1 MKPKKFYN
9 FARDSDGKREL
20 YIDGEIAE
28 NMWFGDE
35 CTPGK
40 FREELFADKGDIT
53 LWISSPG
60 GDVFAASQIYTML
73 MDYQGDV
80 TVKIYGMC
88 ASAASVIAMAGTK
101 VMMSPT
107 AMLLIHNPWTIAVG
121 DKSDMLKAGELL
133 DEVKECILNAY
144 EIKTGLSRVKLSH
157 LMNDETA
164 MNVHKA
170 VALGFCDGILT
181 DEKQTEKAVTEPIT
195 ENHQTTVNVVKAAP
209 IERLYARLNLI
220 TGRGIHDE

>member
-1 MKPKKFYN
+1 MNKNKKFYN
-9 FARDSDGKREL
+9 FARDETGKREL

-60 GDVFAASQIYTML
+60 GDCFAASQIYSML
-73 MDYQGDV
+73 MDYQGEV

-88 ASAASVIAMAGTK
+88 ASAASVIAMAGTR

-107 AMLLIHNPWTIAVG
+107 SMMLIHNPWTVAVG
-121 DKSDMLKAGELL
+121 EKKDMVKAGEML
-133 DEVKECILNAY
+133 DEVKECIINSY
-144 EIKTGLSRVKLSH
+144 EIKTGLSREKISV
-157 LMNDETA
+157 LMDDETP

-170 VALGFCDGILT
+170 IALGFCDGILT
-181 DEKQTEKAVTEPIT
+181 DEKQSSEA
-195 ENHQTTVNVVKAAP
+195 ENKTTVQSC
-209 IERLYARLNLI
+209 YARLNLL
-220 TGRGIHDE
+220 TGGIIHE